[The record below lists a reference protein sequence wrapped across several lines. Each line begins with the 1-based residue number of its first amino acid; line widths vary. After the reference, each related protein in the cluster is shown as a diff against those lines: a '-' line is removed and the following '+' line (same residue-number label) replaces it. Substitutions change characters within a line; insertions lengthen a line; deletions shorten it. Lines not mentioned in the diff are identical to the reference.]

1 MTHKAILSGRLEFGN
16 QRSCEKAMTLF
27 QSRYEVMYRSDVF
40 LKADDVFHMENST
53 LDLYRFTAQ
62 VAEKTWNNTMSL
74 LEEVSQFAMTGKI
87 DAWLTENG
95 EVLHAKFIEPMTEKA
110 AVQAFLKGREL
121 MQQQGHEQDAIG
133 SLSDAIT
140 KYERHAA
147 AYERRGYINYRLRNF
162 PDALYDYTKSI
173 AFNPACADAYL
184 GRAVVHIAQDNP
196 AAALPDL
203 EKAIKFSVPLQPIF
217 WIARR
222 LKGDCHL
229 DLEQYD
235 AAVIEYQFFLKR
247 NFCAGD
253 VNFNRRRRV
262 SYYLGKALL
271 ALRKNKEAV
280 QALETALKM
289 DTPDASATDADI
301 QTWLLEAR
309 QRSTSPAASRA
320 SVPV

>member
-40 LKADDVFHMENST
+40 LKADDVFHVENSS

-87 DAWLTENG
+87 DAWLTDNG
-95 EVLHAKFIEPMTEKA
+95 EVLRAKFIEPMTEKA

-121 MQQQGHEQDAIG
+121 MKQQGQEQEAIG
-133 SLSDAIT
+133 SLNEAIT

-147 AYERRGYINYRLRNF
+147 AYERRGYINYRLRNY
-162 PDALYDYTKSI
+162 PDALYDYSKSI
-173 AFNPACADAYL
+173 AFNPACAEAFL

-203 EKAIKFSVPLQPIF
+203 EKALNFSVPLQPIF

-229 DLEQYD
+229 DMEQYE
-235 AAVIEYQFFLKR
+235 AAVAEYQFFLKR
-247 NFCAGD
+247 NFTTGD
-253 VNFNRRRRV
+253 VNYNRRRRV
-262 SYYLGKALL
+262 AYYLGKALL
-271 ALRKNKEAV
+271 ALRKNKEAA
-280 QALETALKM
+280 QALETALKI
-289 DTPDASATDADI
+289 DTPDSAATETDI
-301 QTWLLEAR
+301 QNWLQEAR
-309 QRSTSPAASRA
+309 QRSSTAAGSRA
-320 SVPV
+320 SVAV

>member
-16 QRSCEKAMTLF
+16 ARSCEKAMTLF

-40 LKADDVFHMENST
+40 LKVDDVFHVETST

-87 DAWLTENG
+87 DAWLTDNG
-95 EVLHAKFIEPMTEKA
+95 EVLRAKFIEPMTEKA

-121 MQQQGHEQDAIG
+121 MKQQGHEQDAIL
-133 SLSDAIT
+133 SLNDAIT

-147 AYERRGYINYRLRNF
+147 AYERRGYVNYRLRNY
-162 PDALYDYTKSI
+162 PDALYDYSKSI
-173 AFNPACADAYL
+173 AFNPACAEAYL

-203 EKAIKFSVPLQPIF
+203 EKALNFSVPLQPIF

-235 AAVIEYQFFLKR
+235 AAVTEYQFFLKR
-247 NFCAGD
+247 KFSAGD

-262 SYYLGKALL
+262 AYYLGKALL

-280 QALETALKM
+280 LAFETALKT
-289 DTPDASATDADI
+289 DTLDSAAAEADI
-301 QTWLLEAR
+301 QNWLQEAR
-309 QRSTSPAASRA
+309 QRSTPAAGSRA
-320 SVPV
+320 SVAV

>member
-16 QRSCEKAMTLF
+16 PRSCEKALTLF

-40 LKADDVFHMENST
+40 LKADDVFHMENSS
-53 LDLYRFTAQ
+53 LDLYRFSAQ

-95 EVLHAKFIEPMTEKA
+95 EVLQSKFIEPMTEKA

-121 MQQQGHEQDAIG
+121 MKEQGHEQDAIG
-133 SLSDAIT
+133 SLNDAIT

-147 AYERRGYINYRLRNF
+147 AYERRGYINYRLRNY
-162 PDALYDYTKSI
+162 PDALYDYSKSI
-173 AFNPACADAYL
+173 TFNPAYADAYL

-196 AAALPDL
+196 AAALLDL
-203 EKAIKFSVPLQPIF
+203 EKALKFSVPLQPIF

-229 DLEQYD
+229 DLEQYE

-247 NFCAGD
+247 NFSVGD

-280 QALETALKM
+280 QALEAALKIEIA
-289 DTPDASATDADI
+289 DTAAGDTDI
-301 QTWLLEAR
+301 QTWLQEAR
-309 QRSTSPAASRA
+309 QRSTPTAGSRA
-320 SVPV
+320 SVAV